1 MEMESGVTN
10 EKSSVNADILGYLI
24 GGLVMFVVGISVL
37 LPSLLGYLDTMDER
51 KSLREKAEEM
61 GLEDIPGV
69 NLEDTARFFL
79 ILLVMGGV
87 LSAAGIALVTVA
99 VIWNRGMKGSGHN
112 PRKRPL

>member
-1 MEMESGVTN
+1 
-10 EKSSVNADILGYLI
+10 
-24 GGLVMFVVGISVL
+24 MFVVGISVL

-61 GLEDIPGV
+61 GLGDIPGV

-87 LSAAGIALVTVA
+87 LSAAGTALITVA
-99 VIWNRGMKGSGHN
+99 VIWNRGMKGYGNS
-112 PRKRPL
+112 PQKSP